1 MSADVSLSIA
11 EGSTVALRFTLTLL
25 GTDELIQSNAEQPP
39 LTYVQ
44 GEGSLL
50 PALEEALLGRKVQ
63 DEFEVELEAERAYGP
78 VNDELFR
85 EVPSE
90 QVPDEAREE
99 GSLLSAPGYDG
110 PIRVSEVRDDVVVLD
125 FNHPLAG
132 EDLKFSITV
141 LSVTPGGASDAEE

>member
-1 MSADVSLSIA
+1 MASSESLAITA
-11 EGSTVALRFTLTLL
+11 GSTVALRFTLTLL
-25 GTDELIQSNAEQPP
+25 GTDELVQSNAEQPP

-44 GEGSLL
+44 GEGNLL

-63 DEFEVELEAERAYGP
+63 DEFDVELSAERAYGP

-85 EVPSE
+85 EVPSD
-90 QVPDEAREE
+90 QVPEEAREE

-132 EDLKFSITV
+132 EDLKFRITV
-141 LSVTPGGASDAEE
+141 LSVTPGDASVAEE